1 MAHPRPAIGA
11 AHAGQFI
18 AGWYRSEGARV
29 VSSRPVPAIDAG
41 QGLVMRLFDTVLIT
55 ASSERQARSFR
66 ALVERRREHGLYPR
80 ELAFEVVAD
89 PPAGRVGTGGGTLWA
104 LERLLEARGAENRA
118 AFFEGQRILLVH
130 AGGESRRLP
139 AYAPEGK
146 LFAPLPLASSALLPP
161 VVLDAQLGLFLQYPW
176 RKGEI
181 VVATGDVVI
190 DFDTSG
196 VPEERGPVFGFAKPA
211 SFEQGSRHGVF
222 RFDAHRER
230 VVDYLQ
236 KAASDVLARS
246 ARIEG
251 TGECALDIGLVSL
264 APEAALAFLELGRT
278 RLETGTLEDG
288 LSRGALRFDLYLEV
302 LTACLPG
309 LSFDAFWERVRP
321 ASALSRDLAR
331 RVYDVFHPFGLG
343 GTVTRSTFFEHVGS
357 LAELPAACRG
367 VLARSIVPFY
377 EPEGGEIHPY
387 EAPDR
392 ILNDCVDVD
401 VAVSGPSPV
410 LVDACRSCSL
420 VLAGDNLVA
429 GLDDLAL
436 PFELPRGFVLDGR
449 RLEEGRVVVVL
460 SAGDSL
466 KAGVE
471 RLVFCGR
478 PLDEWLAERGL
489 AREDVF
495 DGGEGTDLLAARLFC
510 VDPTPDL
517 LRGYVERPDGAW
529 KSAFRAARRI
539 ALAEIQEKD
548 DAVRREDRRVALR
561 REVLREHFRLGHGW
575 RAVSARDFEAAFS
588 GEDDRPLLQAWLG
601 RTDDALL
608 RAYRERVYRQIAPA
622 AGAAPSLPEIE
633 YVSRGPGRPSL
644 RPALKED
651 QIVWARAPVRL
662 DLAGGWTDTPPYTL
676 RRGGRVVNLAVNL
689 NGQPP
694 IQVFCRRT
702 SERHVRV
709 HSIDLGRTETFTRF
723 EELLDYRDPVSAF
736 ALPKAALVLMGLDD
750 ATARTTALPD
760 VLDSQGGG
768 LEITLLSAV
777 PKGSGL
783 GTSSVL
789 AGVILAALARFFGRP
804 LVSDELIRQVL
815 QVEQMLT
822 TGGGWQDQIG
832 GLVAGVK
839 CIESRPGLRPHPV
852 VHQLDPFL
860 FQDPGRLA
868 CCTLFYT
875 GITRLAKNILAEV
888 VDQVNG
894 SSKAYL
900 FTLRHMAQL
909 ALDAKSAIERR
920 DLDGLAEVVAL
931 SWEANKRVHPSTT
944 NDEVEDILC
953 ATRPY
958 FRGAKLLGAGGGGY
972 ALFLSSGRREA
983 EAIRDVLRRQFED
996 RRARLVDFSLSGCG
1010 LEVSVS

>member
-1 MAHPRPAIGA
+1 
-11 AHAGQFI
+11 
-18 AGWYRSEGARV
+18 
-29 VSSRPVPAIDAG
+29 
-41 QGLVMRLFDTVLIT
+41 MRLFDTVLIT
-55 ASSERQARSFR
+55 ASSERQARAFR
-66 ALVERRREHGLYPR
+66 ALLERRREQELYPR
-80 ELAFEVVAD
+80 EIAFEVVAD

-104 LERLLEARGAENRA
+104 LERLLEVLGVAEPA
-118 AFFEGQRILLVH
+118 AFLAGQRILLVH

-146 LFAPLPLASSALLPP
+146 LFAPLPLASSSLLPP
-161 VVLDAQLGLFLQYPW
+161 VVLDAQLGLFLDYPW
-176 RKGEI
+176 RDGEI
-181 VVATGDVVI
+181 VVTTGDVVI

-211 SFEQGSRHGVF
+211 SFEQGARHGVF
-222 RFDAHRER
+222 RFDAHREK

-236 KAASDVLARS
+236 KAPPDVLARS

-264 APEAALAFLELGRT
+264 SPEAALAFLELGRT
-278 RLETGTLEDG
+278 PLEAGTFKDG
-288 LSRGALRFDLYLEV
+288 LSRGRLRFDLYLEV

-309 LSFDAFWERVRP
+309 LSFEAFWDRVGP
-321 ASALSRDLAR
+321 ASALPRDLAR
-331 RVYDVFHPFGLG
+331 RVYDAFHGFGLG

-367 VLARSIVPFY
+367 VLARSIAPFY
-377 EPEGGEIHPY
+377 EPEGGEIRPY
-387 EAPDR
+387 DAPDR
-392 ILNDCVDVD
+392 ILHDCVDVE
-401 VAVSGPSPV
+401 VEVTGPAPV

-420 VLAGDNLVA
+420 KLAGDNLVA
-429 GLDDLAL
+429 GLDEVAL

-449 RLEEGRVVVVL
+449 CLEEGRVVVVL

-466 KAGVE
+466 KAGEE

-489 AREDVF
+489 SRSDVF
-495 DGGEGTDLLAARLFC
+495 DDGNGRDLFAARLFC
-510 VDPTPDL
+510 VDPTPDVL
-517 LRGYVERPDGAW
+517 HGYVERPDAAW
-529 KSAFRAARRI
+529 TRAFRAAARLS
-539 ALAEIQEKD
+539 LAGIQEKD

-561 REVLREHFRLGHGW
+561 REVLRELFRLGHGW
-575 RAVSARDFEAAFS
+575 RDVSARDFAGAFS
-588 GEDDRPLLQAWLG
+588 GEEHRPMLEAWLQ
-601 RTDDALL
+601 RTDDPLL
-608 RAYRERVYRQIAPA
+608 RAYRERLHRAISPT
-622 AGAAPSLPEIE
+622 AGPSARLPEIE
-633 YVSRGPGRPSL
+633 YVSRGPARPPL

-676 RRGGRVVNLAVNL
+676 RHGGRVVNLAVNL

-702 SERHVRV
+702 AERHVRV
-709 HSIDLGRTETFTRF
+709 HSIDLGHTETFTRF
-723 EELLDYRDPVSAF
+723 EELLDYRDPVSPF
-736 ALPKAALVLMGLDD
+736 ALPKAALCLMGLDE
-750 ATARTTALPD
+750 ASAREASLREVLEAL
-760 VLDSQGGG
+760 GAG
-768 LEITLLSAV
+768 LEITLLCAV

-804 LVSDELIRQVL
+804 LVSDELMRQVL

-832 GLVAGVK
+832 GLVPGVK
-839 CIESRPGLRPHPV
+839 CVESRPGLRPHPV

-860 FQDPGRLA
+860 FQDPGSLA
-868 CCTLFYT
+868 SCTLFYT

-894 SSKAYL
+894 ASKAYL

-909 ALDAKSAIERR
+909 ALDAKSAVERR
-920 DLDGLAEVVAL
+920 DKDSLADVIAL
-931 SWEANKRVHPSTT
+931 SWAANKRIHPSTT
-944 NDEVEDILC
+944 NEEVEEILA
-953 ATRPY
+953 ATRPH

-972 ALFLSSGRREA
+972 ALFLSPGPRQA
-983 EAIRDVLRRQFED
+983 EAVRDVLRRRFED
-996 RRARLVDFSLSGCG
+996 RRARLVDFSLSTCG